1 MYYYTYTK
9 YTNEV
14 SPLSSE
20 KVSNIIQRRHGRETF
35 LKVNLYGTSEI
46 YSVGAI
52 INVTTKCLL
61 KNTRD

>member
-1 MYYYTYTK
+1 MYYRYTN

-20 KVSNIIQRRHGRETF
+20 KVLNIIQRRHGGETF
-35 LKVNLYGTSEI
+35 LKGNLYGTSEI
-46 YSVGAI
+46 YLVGTI

-61 KNTRD
+61 KNTRA